1 MSLRS
6 ILERLD
12 CASRWHRRR
21 AKKARGPADR
31 STLKMATAAN
41 KPDHRARRVIASA
54 IGVVVAALLLELV
67 LQVAAL
73 VMHLRNSDVHAAA
86 GGGAATRVVLC
97 VGDSFTFGLH
107 ATSPAFS
114 YPSLAQS
121 LVDARGGEA
130 TQFVNRGVPGQSSRD
145 VLLRLDEDLSQ
156 HKPKVVYVLVGT
168 NDHTFRPT
176 LVKAEELASAR
187 TPGFAWRLRTWR
199 LLQLMTNS
207 GSEADA
213 QHGLPFVGV
222 WHANQVEFEFTADGV
237 MRLGDQ
243 RWPWSFATDG
253 GLRVGL
259 PDGRQLPIE
268 WRREGARLHVACA
281 LWDPPLLFEPGP
293 MPGPASAVLREHL
306 RQIVDKVRAAGAR
319 CVLLTYPGGAFAR
332 QGLNDELRAAAR
344 EYGAELLDVEARFSE
359 LAKDGDIARYYVAD
373 GHCSD
378 LGNEEIAKLCAADA
392 QR

>member
-1 MSLRS
+1 
-6 ILERLD
+6 
-12 CASRWHRRR
+12 
-21 AKKARGPADR
+21 
-31 STLKMATAAN
+31 MATSAN

-54 IGVVVAALLLELV
+54 IGVVVAALVIELV

-73 VMHLRNSDVHAAA
+73 VMHLRNSDVHAAEK
-86 GGGAATRVVLC
+86 GVAASRVVLC

-114 YPSLAQS
+114 YPALAQS
-121 LVDARGGEA
+121 LVAARGGA
-130 TQFVNRGVPGQSSRD
+130 PTQFVNRGLPGQSSRD
-145 VLLRLDEDLSQ
+145 VLLRLDDDLAR
-156 HKPKVVYVLVGT
+156 HRPEVVYVLVGT

-187 TPGFAWRLRTWR
+187 PPGFAWRVRTWR
-199 LLQLMTNS
+199 LLQLLANS
-207 GSEADA
+207 GSESEA

-222 WHANQVEFEFTADGV
+222 WHANQVEFEFTAEGV

-243 RWPWSFATDG
+243 RWPWSLASNG
-253 GLRVGL
+253 GLRVQL

-268 WRREGARLHVACA
+268 WRLEGPRLHVACA

-306 RQIVDKVRAAGAR
+306 RQIVAKVRAAGAR

-332 QGLNDELRAAAR
+332 PGLNDDLRAAAC
-344 EYGAELLDVEARFSE
+344 ENGADLLDVEARFVE
-359 LAKDGDIARYYVAD
+359 LAKDGDIARHYVAD

>member
-1 MSLRS
+1 MTK
-6 ILERLD
+6 ET
-12 CASRWHRRR
+12 
-21 AKKARGPADR
+21 P
-31 STLKMATAAN
+31 AN
-41 KPDHRARRVIASA
+41 KPDQRALRVIASVV
-54 IGVVVAALLLELV
+54 GVVFAALLLELV

-73 VMHLRNSDVHAAA
+73 VMHLRNSDVYAAA
-86 GGGAATRVVLC
+86 GGDGAARVVLC

-121 LVDARGGEA
+121 LVAARGGA
-130 TQFVNRGVPGQSSRD
+130 PTQFVNRGVPGQSSRD
-145 VLLRLDEDLSQ
+145 VLLRLDDDLAR
-156 HKPKVVYVLVGT
+156 HRPEVVYVLVGT

-176 LVKAEELASAR
+176 LVRAEELASTR
-187 TPGFAWRLRTWR
+187 PPGFAWRVRTWR
-199 LLQLMTNS
+199 LLQLLTNS

-213 QHGLPFVGV
+213 QRGLPFVGV
-222 WHANQVEFEFTADGV
+222 WHANQVEFEFTAEGV

-243 RWPWSFATDG
+243 QWTWSLAPDG
-253 GLRVGL
+253 GLRVQL

-268 WRREGARLHVACA
+268 WRLEGPRLHVACA

-293 MPGPASAVLREHL
+293 MPGPGNAVLREHL
-306 RQIVDKVRAAGAR
+306 RQIVAKVRVAGAR

-332 QGLNDELRAAAR
+332 PGLNDELRAAAR
-344 EYGAELLDVEARFSE
+344 ENGSELLDVEARFVE
-359 LAKDGDIARYYVAD
+359 LAKDGDIARYYVED